1 VPIALVQLVAKSTG
15 ATPAASLSIGA
26 GDGWATPS
34 AGNKLIV
41 FATGDDYFTGAG
53 SPPAAFT
60 ARVNQGAGSN
70 CGSLCADKTSAGT
83 ETTITVTPATTASTV
98 MIALEYSGMGAFD
111 KASTPAVETNQV
123 STAKTAPAFGTAT
136 VDPIELIFAVWSA
149 STSAGGVGAT
159 WSGQTLSFV
168 ELANDITTN
177 AAGSN
182 AGLCVAVLT
191 SSSTGTFGPAATPD
205 TATAGVAFQVAYR
218 VAAAA
223 GVPLNPAHLH
233 KVPVHR
239 AAAW

>member
-1 VPIALVQLVAKSTG
+1 VAIALVQLVAKSTG

-53 SPPAAFT
+53 SPPAGFT
-60 ARVNQGAGSN
+60 ARVNQAAPSN
-70 CGSLCADKTSAGT
+70 CGSLCADKASAGT
-83 ETTITVTPATTASTV
+83 ETTITVTPASTASTV
-98 MIALEYSGMGAFD
+98 MIAAEYSGMGAFD

-123 STAKTAPAFGTAT
+123 SAAKTAPAFGTAT
-136 VDPIELIFAVWSA
+136 VDPIELLFAVWSA
-149 STSAGGVGAT
+149 STASGGVAAG

-168 ELANDITTN
+168 EITTDIGTT

-182 AGLCVAVLT
+182 AGLCVAALT
-191 SSSTGTFGPAATPD
+191 TSGTGTFGPAATPD
-205 TATAGVAFQVAYR
+205 VATASACFQVAYR

-223 GVPLNPAHLH
+223 AFVPTHPPFIPQALR
-233 KVPVHR
+233 R
-239 AAAW
+239 ANRW